1 MRFDFP
7 YLPPSSNH
15 AYVNKRGGGGRTLST
30 EGRAWKKDTAA
41 YLGQKYGLT
50 LPRFSTELP
59 YIVVVTFH
67 LQVFNETFG
76 AKNGAKSRY
85 KKRDTSNLW
94 KLLADVLVP
103 FLGIDDS
110 QFTSEV
116 LRKKNSA
123 KEHTTVEVW
132 EDKTE
137 QLKTSDALVVMAED
151 LEHGG

>member
-1 MRFDFP
+1 MRFDIP

-15 AYVNKRGGGGRTLST
+15 AYANMRGGGRTLSA
-30 EGRAWKKDTAA
+30 EGRAWKRDTAA
-41 YLGQKYGLT
+41 YLAQNYGLK
-50 LPRFSTELP
+50 LPKFSTELP
-59 YIVVVTFH
+59 YVVVVTFH

-85 KKRDTSNLW
+85 KKRDTQNLW

-116 LRKKNSA
+116 LRKRNSV
-123 KEHTTVEVW
+123 KEHTIVEVW
-132 EDKTE
+132 EDRTE
-137 QLKTSDALVVMAED
+137 QLETTSDALVVMAED

>member
-1 MRFDFP
+1 MRFAIP

-15 AYVNKRGGGGRTLST
+15 AYANMRGGGRTLSA
-30 EGRAWKKDTAA
+30 EGRAWKRDTAA
-41 YLGQKYGLT
+41 YLAQNYGLK
-50 LPRFSTELP
+50 LPKFSTELP
-59 YIVVVTFH
+59 YVVVVTFH

-85 KKRDTSNLW
+85 KKRDTQNLW

-116 LRKKNSA
+116 LRKKNSV

-132 EDKTE
+132 EDRTE

-151 LEHGG
+151 LEHVG